1 MRQNAID
8 ASLTLLFLLL
18 QTTLARY
25 LAVGGLPPDL
35 TLIWIVY
42 LAVRRGQ
49 IAATLAG
56 FASGLVL
63 DLMSGHDG
71 MLGLAA
77 LCKTAAGFLAGY
89 FYNENKTL
97 QTLSTY
103 RFLLILAFVAI
114 VHNLLYFTIFLQGSE
129 ISWWGAAAFYGVP
142 SAAYTAAMGLL
153 PMFVFARRFLS

>member
-8 ASLTLLFLLL
+8 GSLTLLFLLL
-18 QTTLARY
+18 QTTLARF
-25 LAVGGLPPDL
+25 LAIGGLPPDL
-35 TLIWIVY
+35 TLLWIVY

-49 IAATLAG
+49 IAATVAG

-71 MLGLAA
+71 MLGLSA
-77 LCKTAAGFLAGY
+77 LCKTSAGFLAGY

-103 RFLLILAFVAI
+103 RFLLLLAFVTI

-129 ISWWGAAAFYGVP
+129 VSWWGAVFFYGIP
-142 SAAYTAAMGLL
+142 SALYTAALGLI
-153 PMFVFARRFLS
+153 PMFAFARRALS